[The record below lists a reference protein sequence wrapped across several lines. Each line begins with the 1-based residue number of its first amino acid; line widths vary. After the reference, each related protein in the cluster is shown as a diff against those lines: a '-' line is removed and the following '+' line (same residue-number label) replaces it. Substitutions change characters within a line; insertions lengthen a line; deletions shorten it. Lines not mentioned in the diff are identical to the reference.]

1 MANVGMPR
9 LSDSME
15 EGAIVRW
22 LCEDGAIVARGQE
35 LVEIET
41 DKATMVYEAEA
52 DGVLAIVAAEGD
64 TVAVGGPIARIGTAG
79 ETAQAAPAAV
89 AGVTEPAAAAATASV
104 AATGAAL
111 APAPTAAGTRV
122 QATPVARRL
131 AERLGVD
138 LASLTGSGPHGR
150 VVKRDVERSHGA
162 ASGTAGG
169 NGDSPATP
177 AVAAP
182 PQAIAAAASAPAPAA
197 SAKGPTEVVEL
208 TSVQRTIARR
218 MAEAKATIPEF
229 AVAADVDMAAAVAF
243 RTQLK
248 AAEPDGRPPS
258 LNDFVVRA
266 TALALRAHPRANAS
280 YRDGA
285 FELHGRV
292 NVGVAVAAQDALLV
306 PTIFDADRKS
316 LRQLAAEARDLAE
329 RARAGTI
336 TPAELSG
343 GTFSISNLGMFG
355 VASFTAVVNPPQAA
369 ILAVGALAEVPVV
382 ADGAVVPG
390 VRMRLTLT
398 ADHRILYGADA
409 AQFLATIRRHLEEPL
424 LLV

>member
-22 LCEDGAIVARGQE
+22 LCDDGAIVARGQE

-64 TVAVGGPIARIGTAG
+64 TVAVGAPIARIGIAG
-79 ETAQAAPAAV
+79 ETAQAAPAA
-89 AGVTEPAAAAATASV
+89 ARVTEPAV
-104 AATGAAL
+104 AASSAPAPTAAAL
-111 APAPTAAGTRV
+111 APAPVAAGTRV
-122 QATPVARRL
+122 SATPVARRL

-150 VVKRDVERSHGA
+150 IVKRDVERSYGA
-162 ASGTAGG
+162 ASGTAPGDGGGGG
-169 NGDSPATP
+169 NGGPPAAP

-182 PQAIAAAASAPAPAA
+182 PQAAAAAAA
-197 SAKGPTEVVEL
+197 VSAKGATEVVQL

-229 AVAADVDMAAAVAF
+229 AVAADVDMVAAVAF
-243 RTQLK
+243 RAQLK